1 VALTDPYLSF
11 SSIIWFLVTFVSF
24 FNLVISNKNF
34 LGVLKNLKFRR
45 KKLFK
50 SFLLINK
57 LTELNFLLL
66 FIYLILLKWLQKW
79 SKLLS
84 ELVKK
89 TI

>member
-24 FNLVISNKNF
+24 FNLVIINKNF

>member
-45 KKLFK
+45 KKLLK